1 MRSSVN
7 ACDAGDTKVKRFF
20 HLFSCV
26 MLSLAVAAVAGCSAS
41 SLRPPADDH
50 AADETELSHDH
61 DYETHTLYAQRD
73 EHQIYGVIYVPQG
86 ASSPMP
92 AVIFSHG
99 FGGTHAVGAQYA
111 QALAR
116 AGYVVYCFD
125 FCGGSPDSR
134 SDGSTL
140 EMSLFTEREDLEA
153 VITMMQGLD
162 FVDSDNLFLIG
173 SSQGGAVSAIT
184 AAAHPEAIR
193 GMVLLYPAFVLVQ
206 RANDMYQHAAQIPDR
221 QFFMWMDVGR
231 VYFEDLLGYDIYA
244 EIPAYEN
251 DVLLIH
257 GDADTI
263 VPLSGSQRAAAVYPS
278 AELKVIPDA
287 GHGFSGTA
295 AQTAIDAMLSY
306 LQAHQT

>member
-41 SLRPPADDH
+41 SLQPFADAH

-61 DYETHTLYAQRD
+61 DYETHTLYVQRD

-116 AGYVVYCFD
+116 GPAYVVYCFD

-134 SDGSTL
+134 SDGSTWRCPCL
-140 EMSLFTEREDLEA
+140 PNAKIWKS

-162 FVDSDNLFLIG
+162 FVDSDNLFLNG
-173 SSQGGAVSAIT
+173 SSQGGAVSAIHCHGT
-184 AAAHPEAIR
+184 SRSDTRHGAALSRVRPC
-193 GMVLLYPAFVLVQ
+193 
-206 RANDMYQHAAQIPDR
+206 AACQ
-221 QFFMWMDVGR
+221 
-231 VYFEDLLGYDIYA
+231 
-244 EIPAYEN
+244 
-251 DVLLIH
+251 
-257 GDADTI
+257 
-263 VPLSGSQRAAAVYPS
+263 
-278 AELKVIPDA
+278 
-287 GHGFSGTA
+287 
-295 AQTAIDAMLSY
+295 
-306 LQAHQT
+306 